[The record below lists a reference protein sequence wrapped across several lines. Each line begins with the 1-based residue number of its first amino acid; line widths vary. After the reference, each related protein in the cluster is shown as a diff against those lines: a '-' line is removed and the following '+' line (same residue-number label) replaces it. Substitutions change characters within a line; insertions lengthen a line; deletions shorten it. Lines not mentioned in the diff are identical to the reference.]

1 MSVVTVVV
9 PPAVNVGVFWDFEN
23 VRIPNHIK
31 TARAAN
37 CIRDAVIG
45 HGQIV
50 ERRLYY
56 DSKKRSESNTDR
68 ENLDQGGFTL
78 VDCPTRNRKQTI
90 DMKIAVDIM
99 NFAHIN
105 AHSSIPSCVV
115 LIASD
120 GDYAYALN
128 IIRDRGVKTIV
139 IHGPATSTANVLFT
153 SCEHALSFQHDV
165 LCIRR
170 EDEDEEEDGSEVQDA
185 IHDALDG
192 RHVVLC
198 HSLAEL
204 GDSWV
209 QDAKVA
215 QAYYKKRGFG
225 SAQEAREGG
234 EGVDELS
241 PYSKTRDSAV
251 AGGFIQMGRKEL
263 QTGTVVESSGPWDQ
277 QRMGSDF
284 SSTHLFVKLTST
296 GRRQLEDNAE
306 AAREAMDAIQ
316 REPSSPSVDSVT
328 PSEEL
333 GMEELR
339 IDGAEAVAAPNAA
352 GGARDGRGGGGRG
365 GGRGRGGRGSGGGGD
380 ALEAAMR
387 AGGPLGAQPDEFL
400 AAALCP
406 ADNAMLAEDL
416 ANSEMAA
423 VTAASKAEAAMAAPQ
438 PEGVG
443 AGAQEDANG
452 MYGESSSFATAV
464 FSSAQGDGGDAGN
477 ILGGLRHSRRSA
489 TLCTTFLNTGHCH
502 FEDRCGFNHGEGDEW
517 RRTRAL
523 GQ

>member
-9 PPAVNVGVFWDFEN
+9 PPAVSVGIFWDFEN

-31 TARAAN
+31 STVASNR
-37 CIRDAVIG
+37 IRDAVIG

-56 DSKKRSESNTDR
+56 DSRKLSESNTDR

-78 VDCPTRNRKQTI
+78 VDCPTRNRKETLDKKLI
-90 DMKIAVDIM
+90 VDIM
-99 NFAHIN
+99 AFASRN
-105 AHSSIPSCVV
+105 AYSSTPSCVV
-115 LIASD
+115 LITSD
-120 GDYAYALN
+120 GDYAYTLSK
-128 IIRDRGVKTIV
+128 IRDFGVKTIV
-139 IHGPATSTANVLFT
+139 INGPETHTANVLFT

-170 EDEDEEEDGSEVQDA
+170 EGEDEEADGSEVQDA
-185 IHDALDG
+185 LHDALDG

-204 GDSWV
+204 GSSWV
-209 QDAKVA
+209 ADAKVA

-251 AGGFIQMGRKEL
+251 AGDFIQMGRKEL

-277 QRMGSDF
+277 QSMGSDF
-284 SSTHLFVKLTST
+284 SSTHLFVRLTPT

-333 GMEELR
+333 RMEELR
-339 IDGAEAVAAPNAA
+339 LGGAEAVAAPNAA

-380 ALEAAMR
+380 
-387 AGGPLGAQPDEFL
+387 GGDG
-400 AAALCP
+400 
-406 ADNAMLAEDL
+406 
-416 ANSEMAA
+416 
-423 VTAASKAEAAMAAPQ
+423 
-438 PEGVG
+438 
-443 AGAQEDANG
+443 
-452 MYGESSSFATAV
+452 GESSSFATAV

-477 ILGGLRHSRRSA
+477 ILGGLRHSRRSS
-489 TLCTTFLNTGHCH
+489 TLCTRFLRAGHCR

-523 GQ
+523 GL

>member
-1 MSVVTVVV
+1 MSV
-9 PPAVNVGVFWDFEN
+9 PPAAQVGIFWDYEN
-23 VRIPNHIK
+23 VRIPWGTK
-31 TARAAN
+31 SSVAAN
-37 CIRDAVIG
+37 HIRDAVIG

-56 DSKKRSESNTDR
+56 DSRKLSESNTDR
-68 ENLDQGGFTL
+68 TNLDQGGFTL
-78 VDCPTRNRKQTI
+78 VDCPTRYYKDTLDKKLRTCKETLDKKLI
-90 DMKIAVDIM
+90 VDIM
-99 NFAHIN
+99 AFACRN
-105 AHSSIPSCVV
+105 AHSGIPSCVV

-128 IIRDRGVKTIV
+128 IIRDLGVKTIV
-139 IHGPATSTANVLFT
+139 IHGPATRTANVLFT

-170 EDEDEEEDGSEVQDA
+170 EDEDEEEDGSDVVQDA
-185 IHDALDG
+185 LNDALDG

-209 QDAKVA
+209 RDANVA

-241 PYSKTRDSAV
+241 PYSKTRDSAA
-251 AGGFIQMGRKEL
+251 AGDFIKLGRKQL

-277 QRMGSDF
+277 QSMGSDF
-284 SSTHLFVKLTST
+284 SPRPLFVRLTDA
-296 GRRQLEDNAE
+296 GRRQLEDNTE
-306 AAREAMDAIQ
+306 AAREAIDAITG
-316 REPSSPSVDSVT
+316 EPLSPSVDSVT

-333 GMEELR
+333 PMEDLQIGEV
-339 IDGAEAVAAPNAA
+339 EAVAAPNAA
-352 GGARDGRGGGGRG
+352 GGARGGSGG
-365 GGRGRGGRGSGGGGD
+365 GGRGRGRGRGGGGSGGGGD
-380 ALEAAMR
+380 
-387 AGGPLGAQPDEFL
+387 GGDG
-400 AAALCP
+400 
-406 ADNAMLAEDL
+406 
-416 ANSEMAA
+416 
-423 VTAASKAEAAMAAPQ
+423 
-438 PEGVG
+438 
-443 AGAQEDANG
+443 
-452 MYGESSSFATAV
+452 GESSSSATAV

-477 ILGGLRHSRRSA
+477 ILGGLCHSRRSA
-489 TLCTTFLNTGHCH
+489 TLCTRFLKTGHCR